1 MSKILA
7 SGWCDMGMYVVKTD
21 KKTCDA
27 FVLAKHYSHRSTM
40 FWVGFALVE
49 DGKIQG
55 VCVFGQPSPTINRCA
70 FKDRNFRLYELA
82 RLVVQTKTKN
92 ASSFLVSTAL
102 KMLEP
107 KPCAVISYA
116 DSEQGHC
123 GFIYQATN
131 WIYTGAPI
139 GHEKLYIV
147 DGKRVHAMSLYDKG
161 ITDPSRWAK
170 ENNIQVVKP
179 HPKHRYFYFVGS
191 KHQKAKM
198 RASLVYPVVPEYP
211 KQDPSR
217 YDDGPTLD
225 IPAVQKPKDTLE
237 DFFGVGA

>member
-1 MSKILA
+1 MSM
-7 SGWCDMGMYVVKTD
+7 SVVRTD

-27 FVLAKHYSHRSTM
+27 FVLAKHYSHRAPI
-40 FWVGFALVE
+40 FWAGFALVE

-55 VCVFGQPSPTINRCA
+55 VCVFGQPSPTIQRCA
-70 FKDRNFRLYELA
+70 FKDRDFRLYELV

-92 ASSFLVSTAL
+92 ASSFLVAAAL
-102 KMLEP
+102 RMLEP
-107 KPCAVISYA
+107 QPCAVISYA

-131 WIYTGAPI
+131 WTYTGAPVA
-139 GHEKLYIV
+139 HEKSYIV
-147 DGKRVHAMSLYDKG
+147 DGKRVHAMSLYDRG
-161 ITDPSRWAK
+161 ITAPSRWAK
-170 ENNIQVVKP
+170 ENNIQVVRP

-198 RASLVYPVVPEYP
+198 LSALVYPVITEYP

-217 YDDGPTLD
+217 YDDGPVLD
-225 IPAVQKPKDTLE
+225 IPAKKEPEDTTLE
-237 DFFGVGA
+237 DFFGIKV